1 MRWSRL
7 SEPAGFAARRL
18 AGNVETDPRRV
29 VALPAAFGGPMMDDG
44 LGGG

>member
-7 SEPAGFAARRL
+7 SEPAGFAARWL

-29 VALPAAFGGPMMDDG
+29 VARRIRRPYDG
-44 LGGG
+44 